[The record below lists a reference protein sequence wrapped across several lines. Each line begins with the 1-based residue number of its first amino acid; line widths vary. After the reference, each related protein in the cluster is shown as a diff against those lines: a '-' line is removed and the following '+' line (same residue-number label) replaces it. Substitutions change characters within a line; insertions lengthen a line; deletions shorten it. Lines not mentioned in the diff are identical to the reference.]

1 MNFPFFWKKQ
11 VNKSKANDELSD
23 FLLHA
28 SEEEK
33 LRIFTQVAHQA
44 NKDQQ
49 EMVER
54 SKKLQAV

>member
-1 MNFPFFWKKQ
+1 MKFPFSLKQKNRPIKKT
-11 VNKSKANDELSD
+11 DELSN

-28 SEEEK
+28 SDKEK
-33 LRIFTQVAHQA
+33 QRVFREAANRA

-49 EMVER
+49 ELVER

>member
-11 VNKSKANDELSD
+11 VNKSKVNDELTD

-28 SEEEK
+28 SDEEQ
-33 LRIFTQVAHQA
+33 LRVFTQVAHQS

-49 EMVER
+49 EMVEH

>member
-11 VNKSKANDELSD
+11 LNKGKANDELSN

-28 SEEEK
+28 SEKEK
-33 LRIFTQVAHQA
+33 NRVFTQVAHQA

-54 SKKLQAV
+54 SKKFQAV